1 MLRARTP
8 AVAEGIEKTDDKTVA
23 KEVDSISLCERLAMG
38 SSGKGAD
45 SYLIRT
51 IGHCSS
57 WGKKC

>member
-1 MLRARTP
+1 M
-8 AVAEGIEKTDDKTVA
+8 AEGIEKTDDKTVA

-45 SYLIRT
+45 SYLIHT